1 MKWNTILWTMVDWVL
16 NRWKL
21 LAIIFFFF
29 SKLTFTG
36 FTSFFADLLPR
47 LGCWY
52 AAVHIHNLLLG
63 NVFRLPNNFFD
74 VTPTGRILARFSKD
88 VDVVDTTIPQ
98 LLSDLINCAFE
109 VKTLTFYHKL
119 FVLFNLQ
126 GWERGRVLNFLCC
139 LFYFS
144 ENLL

>member
-21 LAIIFFFF
+21 LAIIFFF
-29 SKLTFTG
+29 SKFMFTG

-52 AAVHIHNLLLG
+52 AAVHLHNLLLG
-63 NVFRLPNNFFD
+63 NIFRLPNNFFD

-109 VKTLTFYHKL
+109 VKHWHFIISSVFCPLFCSFFIGGRDREF
-119 FVLFNLQ
+119 FVLF
-126 GWERGRVLNFLCC
+126 F
-139 LFYFS
+139 FS
-144 ENLL
+144 